1 MLAWTMTEL
10 KEAKSPGPVS
20 PGPGCCSAC
29 CTAGT
34 GRTSAKKREGK
45 RQMDPIADILDL
57 VAEGMQQDYVLDVDV
72 DGDSETSIVVETTV
86 GKYRV
91 QVTPID

>member
-1 MLAWTMTEL
+1 L
-10 KEAKSPGPVS
+10 KEAKSPGPSPVLPVPAVQQAEQH
-20 PGPGCCSAC
+20 PGP
-29 CTAGT
+29 
-34 GRTSAKKREGK
+34 SAKKREGK

>member
-1 MLAWTMTEL
+1 MFVA
-10 KEAKSPGPVS
+10 G
-20 PGPGCCSAC
+20 AC
-29 CTAGT
+29 LTPF
-34 GRTSAKKREGK
+34 R
-45 RQMDPIADILDL
+45 RQPMDPIADILDL
-57 VAEGMQQDYVLDVDV
+57 VAEGMQQNYVLDVDV